1 VNATKARLVDVSA
14 GLFQRRGLAA
24 TGIKEILA
32 EAQAPFSSLYHH
44 FPGGKDEL
52 AEAAIR
58 SSGMQYQALVE
69 EVWDGQDGVVSSI
82 AAVFDGASQTLEA
95 TDFVEA
101 CPIAVIALEVAST
114 NEQLR
119 TATAQVFEAWI
130 VAAGE
135 RLISAGIATDDAR
148 RLALSIVC
156 LIEGA
161 FVLSQAMKS
170 TEPMRSARDTALQA
184 IRDLITTSA

>member
-1 VNATKARLVDVSA
+1 
-14 GLFQRRGLAA
+14 
-24 TGIKEILA
+24 
-32 EAQAPFSSLYHH
+32 
-44 FPGGKDEL
+44 
-52 AEAAIR
+52 
-58 SSGMQYQALVE
+58 MQYQALVE